1 MGWIINSTEN
11 PWLRHRMP
19 RFYIHIQ
26 LQINWINDHNRHK
39 VSVWVCHTCTCRAFL
54 CHCCLVRHQSHWL
67 CLCCVDRKEAASVG
81 RLWRQQLTQETTG
94 RTGAGGGGGGWG
106 QWRGVRVAGDPIKI
120 FDKHCSTP
128 RQETRWI
135 HMTQSA
141 KRCSLGDVVLPVAW
155 CQHIKIFKA
164 VLDHKIRNLLLI

>member
-1 MGWIINSTEN
+1 MGITILSRLRKYNVSIATQTMGWIISRVNSTEN

-39 VSVWVCHTCTCRAFL
+39 VSVWVCNTCTRRAFL

-67 CLCCVDRKEAASVG
+67 CLCCVDRKEAALVG

-94 RTGAGGGGGGWG
+94 RTGAGGGGGGGGGG
-106 QWRGVRVAGDPIKI
+106 QWWGWLG
-120 FDKHCSTP
+120 
-128 RQETRWI
+128 
-135 HMTQSA
+135 TQS
-141 KRCSLGDVVLPVAW
+141 RSLTNIVPPQGRKQDEYTWHNQPNGAL
-155 CQHIKIFKA
+155 
-164 VLDHKIRNLLLI
+164 